1 MVLKILLISLVG
13 LAVDVWF
20 IKTEY
25 AGKMAKA
32 TLLKGAASFFFV
44 VLGIVCYAAQK
55 TDFGRLVL
63 IGLILGLVGDVF
75 LNLRNQFTGGKSM
88 KIFAVGILA
97 FLSGHFLYIAALIG
111 RSPAIILP
119 ALIAT
124 AVLSALA
131 IPPLMKAS
139 PRPAQG

>member
-1 MVLKILLISLVG
+1 MVITYNTITMNGGLIMVLKILLISLAG

-55 TDFGRLVL
+55 TEFGLL
-63 IGLILGLVGDVF
+63 W
-75 LNLRNQFTGGKSM
+75 
-88 KIFAVGILA
+88 
-97 FLSGHFLYIAALIG
+97 AAEMFPKQPKN
-111 RSPAIILP
+111 R
-119 ALIAT
+119 
-124 AVLSALA
+124 
-131 IPPLMKAS
+131 AS
-139 PRPAQG
+139 V

>member
-1 MVLKILLISLVG
+1 MVITYNTITMNGGLIMVLKILLISLAG

-44 VLGIVCYAAQK
+44 VLGLVCYAAQK

-97 FLSGHFLYIAALIG
+97 FLSGHFL
-111 RSPAIILP
+111 
-119 ALIAT
+119 
-124 AVLSALA
+124 
-131 IPPLMKAS
+131 
-139 PRPAQG
+139 